1 MDSLSLGFFFK
12 LFLNGLCKNYTVDL
26 MLSAALYSKVDQEI
40 VKVVQERMK
49 ACQQREGD
57 SFLQNC
63 AREIQQFN
71 DVTKNYQSRCK
82 HCYIYL

>member
-1 MDSLSLGFFFK
+1 
-12 LFLNGLCKNYTVDL
+12 